1 MPSFM
6 RATIA
11 SIAACT
17 PAVTGGPS
25 MKRYRPSSKAG
36 GGAIRGTLVAL
47 RSEV

>member
-1 MPSFM
+1 
-6 RATIA
+6 
-11 SIAACT
+11 
-17 PAVTGGPS
+17 